1 MTFAGMYRF
10 KFGKF
15 PIIYKALIIPQ
26 SKLIEV
32 DNRRFVMKVPI
43 MIELLPL
50 SIAFKTVFMLAL
62 AFLLLDN

>member
-32 DNRRFVMKVPI
+32 DKSKFEINVPI
-43 MIELLPL
+43 ITELLPV
-50 SIAFKTVFMLAL
+50 SIAF
-62 AFLLLDN
+62 